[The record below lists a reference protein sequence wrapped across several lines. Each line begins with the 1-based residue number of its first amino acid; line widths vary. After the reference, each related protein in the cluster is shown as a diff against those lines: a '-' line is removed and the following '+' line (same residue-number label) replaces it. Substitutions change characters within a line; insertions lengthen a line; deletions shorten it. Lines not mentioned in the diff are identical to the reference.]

1 MFIVNTLWEF
11 FSILNQVYFLT
22 AILVQLLLLIL
33 VQVYIVIRL
42 SQISSC
48 RQSFRAQRAT
58 MAELKCFGNCNDPQ
72 TATHIFRAGRDEVDA

>member
-1 MFIVNTLWEF
+1 
-11 FSILNQVYFLT
+11 
-22 AILVQLLLLIL
+22 